1 MLGKRPNVASQDEND
16 MKRMKRE
23 DKNNDGLSDG
33 DEDEEEYDEEEDEE
47 EDDAGLFKNSNAP
60 AATDNK

>member
-1 MLGKRPNVASQDEND
+1 MASQDEND

-47 EDDAGLFKNSNAP
+47 DDAGLFKNSNTP